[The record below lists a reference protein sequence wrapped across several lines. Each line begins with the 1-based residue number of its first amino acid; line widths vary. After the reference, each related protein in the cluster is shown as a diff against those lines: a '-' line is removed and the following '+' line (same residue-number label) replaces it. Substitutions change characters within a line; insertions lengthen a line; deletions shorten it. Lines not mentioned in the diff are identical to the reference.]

1 MIGLEEIRFEGARP
15 VEGYGPDFFRIGGQV
30 LRGHVLVWAEAARLW
45 GGPDDLQPLEAL
57 AGKVDVLL
65 YGTGAT
71 MGRAPAGLVAALDA
85 KGIGTEA
92 MASDAA
98 ARTYNILVS
107 EGRRVAAALLTVG

>member
-1 MIGLEEIRFEGARP
+1 MIDLEEIRYDGARP
-15 VEGYGPDFFRIGGQV
+15 VEGYGPDFFRIGGEV
-30 LRGHVLVWAEAARLW
+30 LRGHVLVTAEAARLW
-45 GGPDDLQPLEAL
+45 RGPEDIAPLDGL

-71 MGRAPAGLVAALDA
+71 MGRAPAALVAALDA
-85 KGIGTEA
+85 KGIGVEA

-98 ARTYNILVS
+98 ARTYNVLVS